1 MSPILYYPSG
11 RVDKPHL
18 LYRQNWVHVSMHWPS
33 VSYKYFKHYCALAQ
47 LVSKLFTLFTCTTIM
62 FLHCLAFIVLLLMEL
77 YYTLRYSHVTNESYS
92 SHNKDLLSRNTALV
106 LKFELPSPWGKL
118 KDSVYELCICPLLAA
133 MKGSYVY
140 LLLNGLF

>member
-1 MSPILYYPSG
+1 
-11 RVDKPHL
+11 
-18 LYRQNWVHVSMHWPS
+18 
-33 VSYKYFKHYCALAQ
+33 
-47 LVSKLFTLFTCTTIM
+47 M
-62 FLHCLAFIVLLLMEL
+62 FLQCLAFIVLLLMEL
-77 YYTLRYSHVTNESYS
+77 NYTLRYSHVTNESYS

-106 LKFELPSPWGKL
+106 LNFELPSPWGKL